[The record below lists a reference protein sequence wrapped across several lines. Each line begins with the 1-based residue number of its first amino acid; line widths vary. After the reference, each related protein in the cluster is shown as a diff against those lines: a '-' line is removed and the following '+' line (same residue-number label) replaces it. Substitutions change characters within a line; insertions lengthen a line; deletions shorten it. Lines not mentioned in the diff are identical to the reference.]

1 MSFTQM
7 TLSKMTL
14 GITPLCKMTINGMTL
29 IKMKQSR
36 MITVKMV
43 INKTKQAK

>member
-1 MSFTQM
+1 MSFNKI
-7 TLSKMTL
+7 TLNKISL
-14 GITPLCKMTINGMTL
+14 GITPLCRMTIKGMTL

-36 MITVKMV
+36 MIAVKME